1 MTKTEYINS
10 LKENKKLATIEQ
22 RHLFAKALEALI
34 DVDDFE
40 SLYYGFDDEV
50 QDIGIMQGLIFA
62 IESYYGD
69 VTDEKYFNTFIIK
82 SKEVYDDASE
92 WINFMNAR
100 ILQNKLLLDKYIHFA
115 KMKDESTKLFLIK
128 VMKNIQANNEKK
140 FMDTTNKFILEMM

>member
-1 MTKTEYINS
+1 MTKTEYITS
-10 LKENKKLATIEQ
+10 LKENKKLATIEE

-40 SLYYGFDDEV
+40 NLYYGFDNDV

-69 VTDEKYFNTFIIK
+69 VSDEKYFNTFIIK

-100 ILQNKLLLDKYIHFA
+100 ILQNQILLDKYIHFA
-115 KMKDESTKLFLIK
+115 KAQDESTKLFLIK
-128 VMKNIQANNEKK
+128 VMKNVQLNNEKK
-140 FMDTTNKFILEMM
+140 FADVSNKFILEMI

>member
-22 RHLFAKALEALI
+22 RHLFANALEALI

-40 SLYYGFDDEV
+40 NLYYGFDNDV

-62 IESYYGD
+62 IESYYSD
-69 VTDEKYFNTFIIK
+69 VSDEKYFNTFIIK

-100 ILQNKLLLDKYIHFA
+100 ILQNQILLDKYINFA
-115 KMKDESTKLFLIK
+115 KTKDESTKLFLIK
-128 VMKNIQANNEKK
+128 VMKNIQLSNEKK
-140 FMDTTNKFILEMM
+140 FINSTNKFILEMM

>member
-1 MTKTEYINS
+1 MTKTEYITS
-10 LKENKKLATIEQ
+10 LKENKKLATIEE

-40 SLYYGFDDEV
+40 NLYYGFDNDV

-69 VTDEKYFNTFIIK
+69 VSDEKYFNTFIIK

-100 ILQNKLLLDKYIHFA
+100 ILQNQILLDKYIHFA
-115 KMKDESTKLFLIK
+115 KAQDESTKLFLIK
-128 VMKNIQANNEKK
+128 VMKNVQLNNEKK
-140 FMDTTNKFILEMM
+140 FADVSNKFILEMM